1 MGKNTNES
9 LTLRKEF
16 ISDQKNE
23 YITCRTLLHRVY
35 IEKKITGVNYLILI
49 SSLTILLDILM
60 IFTCTELSLSIF
72 FSGAGLMGFY
82 RLHLLEIVTVEFLI
96 VPLLMVVGGTFA
108 FFTAVFGFYAAS
120 KEDACLL
127 ITHAVFMSINF
138 CILLAAIISS
148 IRLIFYIQTGLF
160 EANVTEDMNLY
171 EIDSW
176 VRYRWDTLQC
186 KCIHSVIYAKG
197 DNTYFC

>member
-1 MGKNTNES
+1 
-9 LTLRKEF
+9 
-16 ISDQKNE
+16 
-23 YITCRTLLHRVY
+23 
-35 IEKKITGVNYLILI
+35 
-49 SSLTILLDILM
+49 
-60 IFTCTELSLSIF
+60 
-72 FSGAGLMGFY
+72 MGFY

-176 VRYRWDTLQC
+176 V
-186 KCIHSVIYAKG
+186 
-197 DNTYFC
+197 

>member
-1 MGKNTNES
+1 
-9 LTLRKEF
+9 
-16 ISDQKNE
+16 
-23 YITCRTLLHRVY
+23 
-35 IEKKITGVNYLILI
+35 
-49 SSLTILLDILM
+49 
-60 IFTCTELSLSIF
+60 
-72 FSGAGLMGFY
+72 MGFY

-127 ITHAVFMSINF
+127 ITHAVFMTINF

-148 IRLIFYIQTGLF
+148 VRLIFYIQTGLF
-160 EANVTEDMNLY
+160 EANVTEDMNMY
-171 EIDSW
+171 EINSW

-186 KCIHSVIYAKG
+186 KYS
-197 DNTYFC
+197 FCNVLLTKFFFHFGNSPTEFFSKKQ

>member
-1 MGKNTNES
+1 
-9 LTLRKEF
+9 
-16 ISDQKNE
+16 
-23 YITCRTLLHRVY
+23 
-35 IEKKITGVNYLILI
+35 
-49 SSLTILLDILM
+49 
-60 IFTCTELSLSIF
+60 
-72 FSGAGLMGFY
+72 MGFY

-160 EANVTEDMNLY
+160 EANVTEDMNMY
-171 EIDSW
+171 EINSW

-186 KCIHSVIYAKG
+186 KYSFCNVYAKAVFHT
-197 DNTYFC
+197 NSKKSRQKNS

>member
-1 MGKNTNES
+1 
-9 LTLRKEF
+9 
-16 ISDQKNE
+16 
-23 YITCRTLLHRVY
+23 
-35 IEKKITGVNYLILI
+35 
-49 SSLTILLDILM
+49 
-60 IFTCTELSLSIF
+60 
-72 FSGAGLMGFY
+72 MGFY

-127 ITHAVFMSINF
+127 ITHAVFMTINF

-148 IRLIFYIQTGLF
+148 VRLIFYIQTGLF
-160 EANVTEDMNLY
+160 EANVTEDMNMY
-171 EIDSW
+171 EINSW

-186 KCIHSVIYAKG
+186 KYSFCIVLLTKFFFTLGTLRLNFFQKNNDFSLRGETV
-197 DNTYFC
+197 